1 MLMPY
6 ISMFQPALNI
16 IRAVTSF
23 NTKITGS
30 NVIVIKMSNSDL
42 QINVSNLV
50 ENMSRGLPFK

>member
-1 MLMPY
+1 
-6 ISMFQPALNI
+6 MFQPALNI